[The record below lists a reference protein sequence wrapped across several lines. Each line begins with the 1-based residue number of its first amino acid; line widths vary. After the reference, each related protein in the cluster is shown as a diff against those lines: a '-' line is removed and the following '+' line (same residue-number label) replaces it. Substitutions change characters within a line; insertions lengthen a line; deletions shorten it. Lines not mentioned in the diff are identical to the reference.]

1 MKNNQYPEMIFAT
14 FFCATLLYLSLV
26 VMITIKDINPIFDY
40 KIDGIEYSDTEIAK
54 IKNNVNNNKQ
64 DSEGE

>member
-1 MKNNQYPEMIFAT
+1 MIFAT

-54 IKNNVNNNKQ
+54 IKNNANNNKR
-64 DSEGE
+64 DSERE

>member
-1 MKNNQYPEMIFAT
+1 MKNKQYPEMIFAT

-54 IKNNVNNNKQ
+54 IKNNANNNKR
-64 DSEGE
+64 DSERE